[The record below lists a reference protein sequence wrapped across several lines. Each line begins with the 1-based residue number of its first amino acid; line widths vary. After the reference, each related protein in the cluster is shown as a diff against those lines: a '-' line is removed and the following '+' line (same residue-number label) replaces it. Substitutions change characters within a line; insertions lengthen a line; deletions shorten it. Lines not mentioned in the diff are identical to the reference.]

1 MTLFYPDVSNN
12 NWSGDQDA
20 IDFLEQLIP
29 QGFAG
34 VVHKVSE
41 GDYYEDP
48 YWPIVLQWCQQNNV
62 VCLGYHYVTEDDPA
76 SQAQTWLGNNGG
88 SVAMADWEVNGGDF
102 SNYQAVAAAFE
113 AAGVT
118 VYVGY
123 CPQWY
128 WSEVGEGDLSDIP
141 TLISSAY
148 PDGSGYASVVYADA
162 GGDSGEGWDSYGEAA
177 PTIWQFTDSA
187 DIPPFTGIDCNAFKG
202 ADLAAAFGLAAPT
215 PAPTPAP
222 APAPAPTPS
231 PQEDGFLSGLTQA
244 QQEDIYNLVVLS
256 AQQLLGL
263 LEPPMPLLPGSPT
276 SLGSGWAQL
285 GRNSEGQNLTQVDAL
300 NVTETGNQSSLG
312 STVAAVQKAVGAPN
326 PDTTGILNEIT
337 AAGGSG
343 ILGLLSGLIQ
353 SLPTLNIPDS
363 DSTK

>member
-12 NWSGDQDA
+12 NWSSDQDA
-20 IDFLEQLIP
+20 INFLEQLIP

-41 GDYYEDP
+41 GNYYEDP
-48 YWPIVLQWCQQNNV
+48 YWPIVFQWCQQNSV
-62 VCLGYHYVTEDDPA
+62 VCLGYHYVTEDDAA

-118 VYVGY
+118 MYVGY

-128 WSEVGEGDLSDIP
+128 WSEVGGGDLSGIP
-141 TLISSAY
+141 TLISSVY
-148 PDGSGYASVVYADA
+148 PDGSGYASVVYAAA
-162 GGDSGEGWDSYGEAA
+162 GGDSAEGWDSYGGAA
-177 PTIWQFTDSA
+177 PTIWQFTDRA
-187 DIPPFTGIDCNAFKG
+187 YIPPFTGIDCNAFKG
-202 ADLAAAFGLAAPT
+202 TDLAAAFGLAAPT
-215 PAPTPAP
+215 P
-222 APAPAPTPS
+222 

-244 QQEDIYNLVVLS
+244 QQEDIYNLVVLC

-285 GRNSEGQNLTQVDAL
+285 GQNSKGQNLTQVDAL
-300 NVTETGNQSSLG
+300 SVTETGNQNSLG
-312 STVAAVQKAVGAPN
+312 ATVAALQKAIGAPN
-326 PDTTGILNEIT
+326 PDTTGILREVT

-353 SLPTLNIPDS
+353 SQPTLNVPGS
-363 DSTK
+363 GSTK

>member
-1 MTLFYPDVSNN
+1 MAVSPRYGEVRGMTLFYPDVSNN
-12 NWSGDQDA
+12 NWSSDQDA

-62 VCLGYHYVTEDDPA
+62 VCLGYHYVTQDDPA
-76 SQAQTWLGNNGG
+76 SQVQTWLGNTGG
-88 SVAMADWEVNGGDF
+88 SVVMADWEANGGDF

-128 WSEVGEGDLSDIP
+128 WSEVGEGDLSGIP
-141 TLISSAY
+141 TLISSGY
-148 PDGSGYASVVYADA
+148 PDGSGDARVVYAEA
-162 GGDSGEGWDSYGEAA
+162 GGDSGEGWDSYGYAI

-187 DIPPFTGIDCNAFKG
+187 DIPPFTRIDCNAFKG
-202 ADLAAAFGLAAPT
+202 ADLAAAFGLA
-215 PAPTPAP
+215 
-222 APAPAPTPS
+222 APTPS

-276 SLGSGWAQL
+276 ALGSGWAQL
-285 GRNSEGQNLTQVDAL
+285 GQNSAGRNLTQVDAL
-300 NVTETGNQSSLG
+300 SVTETGNQSSLG
-312 STVAAVQKAVGAPN
+312 ATVEALQKAVGAPN
-326 PDTTGILNEIT
+326 PDTTGILNEVT

-353 SLPTLNIPDS
+353 SLPTLNVPHAG
-363 DSTK
+363 TTT